1 MASNLFYI
9 VASQQDK
16 CGPSHDQEC
25 CYLKSKCQGTPGK
38 YGRGYRIRTC
48 GDMYA
53 PPGKFLLADPDV
65 PCGLDCEKCFADDN
79 GGDDGWFPG
88 GGFPFNDDGPVVV
101 HG

>member
-1 MASNLFYI
+1 M
-9 VASQQDK
+9 ASQQDK

-79 GGDDGWFPG
+79 GGDEEEIYNAELVARKFSEAFDAYK
-88 GGFPFNDDGPVVV
+88 DEI
-101 HG
+101 